1 MCAWMCK
8 TLLPQLSE
16 NKSSLCELAPLLLRL
31 QSLSLFLIFLVLQ
44 PGQASSQ
51 ETDANHCEK
60 LQGKQVHLWCA
71 LVFLQC
77 TAVSYLSCFLEL
89 SALLSFSVFVL
100 PTMLIFQVSYG
111 FAHANLLSDSASLV
125 SLIVWVFHCRS
136 SNSIFPHRLATVFRG
151 SLHFLAVSF
160 QHFRKA
166 WTLTVLFFRRAR
178 LRGRS
183 VGSRGDQEGGDL
195 LLQSPFRKIHQS

>member
-1 MCAWMCK
+1 MVC
-8 TLLPQLSE
+8 
-16 NKSSLCELAPLLLRL
+16 
-31 QSLSLFLIFLVLQ
+31 F
-44 PGQASSQ
+44 G
-51 ETDANHCEK
+51 
-60 LQGKQVHLWCA
+60 
-71 LVFLQC
+71 FLQC

-178 LRGRS
+178 LR
-183 VGSRGDQEGGDL
+183 VGALEAVETKKAATFCFSHPLGKSTNPEQPVL
-195 LLQSPFRKIHQS
+195 P